1 MVESQE
7 GDGISRFEAVNRASN
22 RAISGH
28 ISTLSWFRHRSQRP
42 KVLIL
47 LNRYLIVYMSQPT
60 GSADK
65 EYTTLVVSPQFRDK
79 IRVAKA
85 EDGLSYEEYL
95 RQHLP
100 IGAE

>member
-1 MVESQE
+1 
-7 GDGISRFEAVNRASN
+7 
-22 RAISGH
+22 
-28 ISTLSWFRHRSQRP
+28 
-42 KVLIL
+42 
-47 LNRYLIVYMSQPT
+47 MSQPT
-60 GSADK
+60 GSAGR